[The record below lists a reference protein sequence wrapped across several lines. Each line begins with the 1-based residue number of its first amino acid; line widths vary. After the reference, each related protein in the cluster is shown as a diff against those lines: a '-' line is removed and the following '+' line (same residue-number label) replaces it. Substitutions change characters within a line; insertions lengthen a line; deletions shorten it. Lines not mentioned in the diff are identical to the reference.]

1 MRLYQGMERDMEL
14 NNKKILVVGLAR
26 TGVAVAR
33 FLAEQGAQVTVT
45 DMKDDAE
52 LAPWMAKLEDLSINY
67 QLGQHDKH
75 TFLMADM
82 IVVSP
87 GVPMDIK
94 PLQLA
99 RAQRRTVISE
109 IELAA
114 AFITAPIAA
123 ITGTNGKTTTT
134 TLVGEIFRACGFP
147 TFVGGN
153 IGNPLIDLVESG
165 EQVERVVVE
174 LSSFQLEGISRFRP
188 QVAVLLNI
196 TEDHLD
202 RYATFQEY
210 IDAKVRIFENQ
221 TADDFAVLNM
231 DDPLVAAYADKLT
244 ARVVPMS
251 RERELAEGIC
261 CRDGIVTFRWEGYEE
276 RFPTE
281 GLKLKGVHNLDNVM
295 AALATTLLLGCDA
308 ARALAAVEDFPGL
321 PHRMELVGMVDGVPW
336 YNDSKGTNV
345 GSVVKSLES
354 FAGPVTLIAGG
365 KDKGGDYA
373 PLAEL
378 VRERV
383 GHLILIGEAKERIRS
398 ALGHLTDTRSAGSL
412 EEAVALAHQLTVA
425 GGVVLFSPACS
436 SFDMFKSYEDR
447 GEQFA
452 ALVRKLGDGA

>member
-52 LAPWMAKLEDLSINY
+52 LAPWMTKLEDLSINY

-251 RERELAEGIC
+251 RERELAEGIF
-261 CRDGIVTFRWEGYEE
+261 CRDGIITFRWEGNEE

-281 GLKLKGVHNLDNVM
+281 GFKLKGVHNLDNVM

>member
-1 MRLYQGMERDMEL
+1 
-14 NNKKILVVGLAR
+14 
-26 TGVAVAR
+26 
-33 FLAEQGAQVTVT
+33 
-45 DMKDDAE
+45 
-52 LAPWMAKLEDLSINY
+52 
-67 QLGQHDKH
+67 
-75 TFLMADM
+75 
-82 IVVSP
+82 
-87 GVPMDIK
+87 
-94 PLQLA
+94 
-99 RAQRRTVISE
+99 
-109 IELAA
+109 
-114 AFITAPIAA
+114 ITAPIAA

-134 TLVGEIFRACGFP
+134 TLTGEIFRACGFP

-210 IDAKVRIFENQ
+210 IGAKVRIFENQ

-251 RERELAEGIC
+251 RERELAEGIF
-261 CRDGIVTFRWEGYEE
+261 CRDGIITFRWEGYEE

-281 GLKLKGVHNLDNVM
+281 GFKLKGVHNLDNVM

-354 FAGPVTLIAGG
+354 FAGRVTLIAGG
-365 KDKGGDYA
+365 KDKGGDYT

-383 GHLILIGEAKERIRS
+383 SHLILIGEAKERIRS

>member
-1 MRLYQGMERDMEL
+1 MEL
-14 NNKKILVVGLAR
+14 KNKKILVVGLAR

-33 FLAEQGAQVTVT
+33 FLAERGAQVIVT
-45 DMKDDAE
+45 DMKDHDA
-52 LAPWMAKLEDLSINY
+52 LAPCLAKLEGLPIGY
-67 QLGQHDKH
+67 QLGGHDKH
-75 TFLMADM
+75 TFLMADL

-99 RAQRRTVISE
+99 RAQKRRVISE
-109 IELAA
+109 IELASSS
-114 AFITAPIAA
+114 ISAPIAA

-134 TLVGEIFRACGFP
+134 TLIGDIFAGCGFK

-153 IGNPLIDLVESG
+153 IGNPLIELVASG

-174 LSSFQLEGISRFRP
+174 LSSFQLEGIESFRP
-188 QVAVLLNI
+188 RVAVLLNI

-221 TADDFAVLNM
+221 GEEDFAVLNV
-231 DDPLVAAYADKLT
+231 DDPLVARCAGKLR

-251 RERELAEGIC
+251 RLSEPAQGIF
-261 CRDGIVTFRWEGYEE
+261 CRDGVITFRWDGREE
-276 RFPTE
+276 RFPTA

-308 ARALAAVEDFPGL
+308 PRAQAAVDNFPGL
-321 PHRMELVGMVDGVPW
+321 PHRMELIATIDGIPW

-354 FAGPVTLIAGG
+354 FSGRVTLIAGG
-365 KDKGGDYA
+365 KDKGGDYG
-373 PLAEL
+373 PLADL

-383 GHLILIGEAKERIRS
+383 AHLVLIGEAREKIRA
-398 ALGHLTDTRSAGSL
+398 ALGHLTDTRSAASL
-412 EEAVALAHQLTVA
+412 EEAVELAHRVTA
-425 GGVVLFSPACS
+425 PGGVVLFSPACS
-436 SFDMFKSYEDR
+436 SFDMFKNYEERGDR
-447 GEQFA
+447 FSVLA
-452 ALVRKLGDGA
+452 RALDKGGCP

>member
-75 TFLMADM
+75 TFLMADL

-134 TLVGEIFRACGFP
+134 TLTGEIFRACGFP

-210 IDAKVRIFENQ
+210 IGAKVRIFENQ

-231 DDPLVAAYADKLT
+231 DDPLVAAYADKL
-244 ARVVPMS
+244 
-251 RERELAEGIC
+251 
-261 CRDGIVTFRWEGYEE
+261 
-276 RFPTE
+276 
-281 GLKLKGVHNLDNVM
+281 KGVHNLDNVM

-308 ARALAAVEDFPGL
+308 PRALAAVEEFPGL
-321 PHRMELVGMVDGVPW
+321 PHRMELVGTVGGVPW

-345 GSVVKSLES
+345 GSVVTS
-354 FAGPVTLIAGG
+354 
-365 KDKGGDYA
+365 
-373 PLAEL
+373 
-378 VRERV
+378 
-383 GHLILIGEAKERIRS
+383 
-398 ALGHLTDTRSAGSL
+398 
-412 EEAVALAHQLTVA
+412 
-425 GGVVLFSPACS
+425 
-436 SFDMFKSYEDR
+436 
-447 GEQFA
+447 
-452 ALVRKLGDGA
+452 